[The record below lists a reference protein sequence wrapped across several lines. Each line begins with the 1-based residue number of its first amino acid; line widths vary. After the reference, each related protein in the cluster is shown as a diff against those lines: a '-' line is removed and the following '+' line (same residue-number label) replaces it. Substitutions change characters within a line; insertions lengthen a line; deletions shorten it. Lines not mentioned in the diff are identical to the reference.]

1 MTEFV
6 ELGEE
11 IGGDLQR
18 VEVEEEVESLE
29 DFVRVAGGGGGLVGG
44 AAVPQGF

>member
-29 DFVRVAGGGGGLVGG
+29 NFVRVAGGGGLVGG